1 MDFQNFI
8 ISSFDDW
15 KQLSDQKGVTIQS
28 EKKHKSEIQSK
39 IDFLKNKFIVKLK
52 SNMKEELVKYLR
64 EKGNKQI
71 KELALSILKDENI
84 MSLN

>member
-1 MDFQNFI
+1 
-8 ISSFDDW
+8 
-15 KQLSDQKGVTIQS
+15 
-28 EKKHKSEIQSK
+28 
-39 IDFLKNKFIVKLK
+39 
-52 SNMKEELVKYLR
+52 MKEELVKYLR